1 MTRIGIGEVRA
12 AEEAIRGAVERT
24 PCLHSRTLSQIAGC
38 EVFLKFENLQFTAS
52 FKERGALAKLSTLS
66 RDERAVGVIA
76 MSAGNHAQGLA
87 YHAQRLGI
95 RAVVV
100 MPRFASTTKV
110 EHTRM
115 FGAEVVLEG
124 DTLEDAGRV
133 AHALARERRLV
144 FVHPYDD
151 PHVIA
156 GQGTIALEML
166 AAVPDLDALVV
177 PVGGG
182 GLISGMALAA
192 HALRPGL
199 EIFGV
204 QAARFPSMKQAL
216 AGEPIACGDATIAG
230 GIAVTQPGRL
240 TLPIIRE
247 HVREILLVDETAL
260 ESAILLLLEVEKT
273 VAEGAGAAALA
284 ALLAHPAVFARKR
297 VGVVLSGGNID
308 MLALA
313 HVTLRGLVRSARL
326 ARVSVRMRDV
336 PGALAEVSAAIAKAG
351 ANVIEVRH
359 ERAFASAP
367 SSEAE
372 VEFVLETRGAEHLRE
387 IVAALN
393 ATDDPG
399 APPRARG

>member
-24 PCLHSRTLSQIAGC
+24 PCLHSRTLSQITGC
-38 EVFLKFENLQFTAS
+38 EIFLKFENLQFTAS

-367 SSEAE
+367 SSEAV